1 LASDGDTAAIGELD
15 DGVRIESGD
24 DVTGSQGRVLR
35 LGALSL
41 EQLNA
46 VLEPLGATLT
56 DEA

>member
-1 LASDGDTAAIGELD
+1 
-15 DGVRIESGD
+15 
-24 DVTGSQGRVLR
+24 VLR

-56 DEA
+56 DDEDED